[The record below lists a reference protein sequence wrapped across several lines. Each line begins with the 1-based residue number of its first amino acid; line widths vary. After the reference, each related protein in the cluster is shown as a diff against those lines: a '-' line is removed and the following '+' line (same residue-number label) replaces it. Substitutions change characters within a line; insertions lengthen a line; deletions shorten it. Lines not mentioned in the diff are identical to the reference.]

1 MLGTEECV
9 EFNASNSTRSVG
21 QQMMG
26 EDIFHQV
33 KEMFATFKA
42 DILSDYKEGLR
53 EASEQIE
60 QARLS
65 RELLT

>member
-1 MLGTEECV
+1 MRDDEEEEV
-9 EFNASNSTRSVG
+9 EIVSDDDRLKE
-21 QQMMG
+21 MMG
-26 EDIFHQV
+26 EDMFHQV